1 MNHSHFINRPENQ
14 CDESKKFNIDIVND
28 EIKDIF
34 PTLFYDF
41 ELDIDNEAIVNE
53 CYDLQKKF
61 PKGVEKSNVNG
72 WQSDVYELFTIK
84 NHITPSI
91 QELAKFVIDISN
103 DISKQNESNHVF
115 SDEKTGWW
123 ININKGMSYNL
134 YHSHPGCTFIALYY
148 PKISKNLSPGCG
160 DLTLIRSDPSVHNSM
175 VASIA
180 GSCEYTFLPKEKHLY
195 MFPST
200 IAHYVTPHFDEEDR
214 ISIAFNIE

>member
-41 ELDIDNEAIVNE
+41 ELDIDNETIVNE

-84 NHITPSI
+84 NYITPSI

-103 DISKQNESNHVF
+103 DISKQNESNSNATTYNNNNKKNESLNQIFNNEHF
-115 SDEKTGWW
+115 
-123 ININKGMSYNL
+123 INPVCFY
-134 YHSHPGCTFIALYY
+134 
-148 PKISKNLSPGCG
+148 
-160 DLTLIRSDPSVHNSM
+160 
-175 VASIA
+175 
-180 GSCEYTFLPKEKHLY
+180 
-195 MFPST
+195 
-200 IAHYVTPHFDEEDR
+200 
-214 ISIAFNIE
+214 